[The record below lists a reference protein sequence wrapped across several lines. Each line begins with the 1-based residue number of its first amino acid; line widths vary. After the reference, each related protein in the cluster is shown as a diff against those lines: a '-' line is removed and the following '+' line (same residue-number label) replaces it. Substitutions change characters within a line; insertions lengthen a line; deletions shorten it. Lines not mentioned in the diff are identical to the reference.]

1 MNEAKELFE
10 MVMKQTEP
18 DQDAWKHQED
28 RQRRAVRNRRIG
40 AFVAAA
46 AVVLAAVI
54 AFATLRGGEQGLPA
68 APPSE
73 TSGVSA
79 LSTHYYV
86 DITTGNRSPVAA
98 DLAGA
103 RLAEVS
109 PNGDAIAYNSCC
121 DHDPLYVT
129 DLNGSS
135 KRVTVTPDTLD
146 GYGPTWIDD
155 QTILFQ
161 GRDRGTGEFGDLYV
175 ANVSTGKMHVVTE
188 LPNNGD
194 GLAWIVASDLSPDG
208 TTVLFHLPRGNPGNE
223 EWDLWTVPLAG
234 GKATLLRK
242 DAGFAAYAP
251 DGSIVFL
258 DHPADFAADQ
268 IWIMDGDGSK
278 ARPLVKGGAYA
289 LSWPRVSPDGTM
301 VAYGNEGTAEIVEI
315 ATGDVTALNALS
327 EAPAWDGNSTLIVD
341 DEYH

>member
-1 MNEAKELFE
+1 MNEVKELFE
-10 MVMKQTEP
+10 MVMKQADP
-18 DQDAWKHQED
+18 DQDSWQQQED
-28 RQRRAVRNRRIG
+28 RQRRAARKRRIG

-46 AVVLAAVI
+46 AIVVAAVI
-54 AFATLRGGEQGLPA
+54 AFATLRGREEGLPA

-73 TSGVSA
+73 TPGVSA
-79 LSTHYYV
+79 VSTHHYV
-86 DITTGNRSPVAA
+86 DIATGNRSPVAA
-98 DLAGA
+98 DLSGA

-121 DHDPLYVT
+121 SRDPLYVT

-135 KRVTVTPDTLD
+135 KRVIITPDALD
-146 GYGPTWIDD
+146 GYGATWIDD
-155 QTILFQ
+155 KTILFQ
-161 GRDRGTGEFGDLYV
+161 GRATGTNEFGDLYV
-175 ANVSTGKMHVVTE
+175 GNVSTGKMHVVTE
-188 LPNNGD
+188 LPKNGE

-208 TTVLFHLPRGNPGNE
+208 TTVLFHLPRGNAGNE
-223 EWDLWTVPLAG
+223 EWDLWTAPLAG

-258 DHPADFAADQ
+258 DHPVDFASEQ
-268 IWIMDGDGSK
+268 ISMMDGDGRN
-278 ARPLVKGGAYA
+278 ARLLVKGGASA

-301 VAYGNEGTAEIVEI
+301 VAYGNEGRAEIVEI
-315 ATGDVTALNALS
+315 ATGDVTPIDALS
-327 EAPAWDGNSTLIVD
+327 EAPAWDGNDTLIVD